1 MCMVLLH
8 QYEGTNSEN
17 KHIVLANQSI
27 SFHPQQGMFYKNK
40 HTFFFAKYTIG
51 LKVSF
56 AAITKYQN
64 QFAQETMV
72 QQIIYGIQN

>member
-27 SFHPQQGMFYKNK
+27 SFHPQQGMFYKNE
-40 HTFFFAKYTIG
+40 HTFLFTK
-51 LKVSF
+51 F
-56 AAITKYQN
+56 AAGFQAAFVKITKYWN
-64 QFAQETMV
+64 QV
-72 QQIIYGIQN
+72 K